1 MRQPRQSPTRARNL
15 LPATTHTRLTTHRD
29 CTCLFSACSLA
40 YPDTASA
47 GQALQLRDTQSVI
60 ETLNSFRPKKQ
71 TDAQDL
77 FRSPTGVSA
86 SLLTSMV
93 SRLTEDGAVDSNHK
107 ANTISQRGET
117 AINGSS
123 RVSGRDGTSDRHGM
137 ATPADSAA
145 LRQVLTAAGYNN
157 RALSRSPSPYRR
169 KRTRSP
175 SPYRNTRALDRS
187 PSPYRRGRD
196 ERGSDGNDSRPQHKR
211 KASPPRGS
219 RPEKRHATDGSRH
232 GERPRK
238 AYTDDVRN
246 GQSQP
251 GFVKATQSPMERP
264 HAKPISYA
272 EVDNQTSAV
281 PRFNDNTVA
290 GDRIKKQHNTSR
302 TEQSSQQVTRD
313 TQKLSIKDRQAE
325 QPRVGKADV
334 HMYVQAHPKKW
345 DTANETRTDGQD
357 APEVISQPAGDKA
370 SAQETREEKRRRW
383 AAIRAATEQKPNENL
398 LQQAV
403 LTNASETTTPNAG
416 TPAALDTSMS
426 PFPSPRAGDLDSVP
440 ASPDVLM
447 IEKHA
452 LDSRANSPA
461 VASPSAAD
469 YDPTQDMLDDRNRA
483 LKKNANPEVSS
494 NAYNETD
501 PSALSTLP
509 AQKVASVKTQKKDF
523 DMFDFS
529 DDEDDTGDVEAEQEV
544 LAKGTVLDEK
554 LLENWDD
561 PEGYYK
567 IINNELVNE
576 GHHRMIKTLGRGVFA
591 NVAQAEEISEENPEQ
606 RGRLVAIKMIRKNE
620 LMRKASQKEV
630 DFLQRVNEADP
641 QDKRHIIRLLGSFDH
656 KGHLCII
663 FEHMSKNLRDLLKEE
678 TNGHGLALPAVR
690 TYARQM
696 FLGLQHLQ
704 NCQVIHLDLKPDNV
718 LVSADKKTVKLADF
732 GTAVDKRDNI
742 ERTEYLVSRFYR
754 APEIILGM
762 EIGYAVDMWAVGCTV
777 YELWTG
783 KILFTGRSNN
793 QMVKAFMDCL
803 GWPTEKLLK
812 KGLLNNVLE
821 HFEAGPPLKFISR
834 EVDQFNQVRLDT
846 DYLLQAH
853 SNISQLSVR
862 KIEQQKKVSR
872 DIKSRVH
879 DAARGIAQGGPSI
892 AELNDFAD
900 LLNGTLHMN
909 VEKRMP
915 PKEALAHKFFASKNL
930 APRSAVVK
938 PPMMKRATPAARK

>member
-1 MRQPRQSPTRARNL
+1 
-15 LPATTHTRLTTHRD
+15 
-29 CTCLFSACSLA
+29 
-40 YPDTASA
+40 
-47 GQALQLRDTQSVI
+47 
-60 ETLNSFRPKKQ
+60 
-71 TDAQDL
+71 
-77 FRSPTGVSA
+77 
-86 SLLTSMV
+86 MV
-93 SRLTEDGAVDSNHK
+93 SRSTEGEAVDSNHK

-117 AINGSS
+117 AINDSS
-123 RVSGRDGTSDRHGM
+123 RVSGRDGTSDRN
-137 ATPADSAA
+137 
-145 LRQVLTAAGYNN
+145 GYNP
-157 RALSRSPSPYRR
+157 RALSRSPSPFRR

-175 SPYRNTRALDRS
+175 SPYRNKRTLDRS
-187 PSPYRRGRD
+187 PSPYRHGRE
-196 ERGSDGNDSRPQHKR
+196 ERGSDGNGSRPQYKR
-211 KASPPRGS
+211 KASPPHGS
-219 RPEKRHATDGSRH
+219 RPEKRHTTDGSRH
-232 GERPRK
+232 GDHPRK
-238 AYTDDVRN
+238 AYADDLRN
-246 GQSQP
+246 GQSQS
-251 GFVKATQSPMERP
+251 GFLKATQSSMERP
-264 HAKPISYA
+264 HVKPISYA
-272 EVDNQTSAV
+272 EVDNQISAV
-281 PRFNDNTVA
+281 PRFSDSIVA
-290 GDRIKKQHNTSR
+290 GDRIRKQHNTSPR

-325 QPRVGKADV
+325 QARVKKEDV
-334 HMYVQAHPKKW
+334 HM
-345 DTANETRTDGQD
+345 TDGQD
-357 APEVISQPAGDKA
+357 EPEVTSQPAEDKA
-370 SAQETREEKRRRW
+370 PTQETREEKRRRW
-383 AAIRAATEQKPNENL
+383 AAIRAATEQKPKENL

-416 TPAALDTSMS
+416 SPAALDTSMS
-426 PFPSPRAGDLDSVP
+426 PFPSPHPGDLDSVP

-452 LDSRANSPA
+452 RDSRANSPA

-483 LKKNANPEVSS
+483 LKKNANPELSS

-509 AQKVASVKTQKKDF
+509 AQKVASVKKQKKDF

-529 DDEDDTGDVEAEQEV
+529 DDEDEVEGVEAEEEG

-567 IINNELVNE
+567 IINNELVNG
-576 GHHRMIKTLGRGVFA
+576 GHHRMIKILGRGVFA
-591 NVAQAEEISEENPEQ
+591 NVAQAEEISEENPDQ
-606 RGRLVAIKMIRKNE
+606 HGRLVAIKMIRKNE

-690 TYARQM
+690 TYAKQM
-696 FLGLQHLQ
+696 LLGLQHLQ

-793 QMVKAFMDCL
+793 QMIKAFMDCL

-834 EVDQFNQVRLDT
+834 EVDQYN
-846 DYLLQAH
+846 
-853 SNISQLSVR
+853 QLSVR

-872 DIKSRVH
+872 DIKTRVH
-879 DAARGIAQGGPSI
+879 DAARGIAQGGPSA

-909 VEKRMP
+909 VEKRMQ

-938 PPMMKRATPAARK
+938 PSMMKRVIPAARKQT